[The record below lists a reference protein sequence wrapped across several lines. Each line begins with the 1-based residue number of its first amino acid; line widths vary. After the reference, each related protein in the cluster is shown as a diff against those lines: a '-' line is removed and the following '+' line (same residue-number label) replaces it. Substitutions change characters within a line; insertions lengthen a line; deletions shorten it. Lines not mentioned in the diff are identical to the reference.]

1 MKFRLTTDKILKPG
15 VVLLLSACVASIVL
29 SIYQTRKIK
38 ESAGWTNHTQQL
50 LLHAEKILTLA
61 LDNETGNRG
70 YVISGKKSFLEPL
83 ENSQREIYTELAFL
97 KSLTSGDPVNKNLI
111 DSLSFYIDKRTAFS
125 NKVVS
130 AFDLQGR
137 NAAMAMVETGEG
149 KFYTD
154 QVRLYVNQIQAREH
168 VLLSNQIKVNDELSD
183 SLINTLLT
191 LAIAVLVIIVI
202 LLFLI
207 RSWFT
212 SLRRL
217 NNKTEREV
225 YIKTNELHT
234 VLERITDA
242 FVALDK
248 NWCYTYM
255 NKKAGELTGRDPDKV
270 IGKNIW
276 TELPESAGQPFQK
289 AYEKAMAEQKYI
301 YLEEYF
307 PPFDKWFENHIYPS
321 PDGLSIFFRD
331 ISEKKKTEEELG
343 QSEKRFRALVEN
355 NEGIISLVDEKLN
368 VLFRS
373 ASAARITGWTNEEFA
388 KTNAA
393 EYIHPDDL
401 EGLKSAMTKAMEN
414 AGENIPIEIRVRHK
428 NGHYIWLEGGIRNMM
443 NDPAIGGIITNMRD
457 ITESKKAKEELN
469 QNHAFIESIINA
481 SPDIIY
487 IYDIEERKNIYVNEG
502 IQRNLG
508 YTAAEIKQMDNQ
520 IVPML
525 MHPGDFD
532 FYLNSTY
539 PKYFIAADKE
549 IVSHEYRM
557 KDKSGN
563 WHWFLSKESIFLR
576 KADGTPKQIFGI
588 TTDITENKKVEEAL
602 KSSNFSL
609 SEAQRIAKMGSW
621 TYFLNGGELKW
632 SDNMYQLY
640 GLSSKVTAT
649 TPEFFFE
656 LVHPDDREKM
666 QRWMQ
671 ACLAGEAPDEYEF
684 RSILPDGSIHYY
696 SGSGEMKYDKE
707 NTPVYMQGT
716 VQDITDR
723 KKAEEK
729 LIKSEELFSGAF
741 HASPAGI
748 LITRIADGKIINAN
762 ESFLH
767 MFEFSAEEAIGRTS
781 IELNMLSPDERAK
794 LIQQQIASGGLN
806 NFELLSKTKSGKPI
820 NLLFS
825 SKELKVNDELCHI
838 TTLIDITG
846 RKKAEEELLLNK
858 ERFSII
864 FEKAPYAASLT
875 KGNTGKI
882 EEVNAAF
889 ERLFGYTKQ
898 EVAGK
903 TSKELQFYENM
914 QEREKMAA
922 QFLEKGFLHN
932 VEEKFLTRKGEV
944 RSLLVNSDIVDIGG
958 QKYILSIAED
968 ITEKKKTEDEIKNT
982 AKRLRELTAHLQ
994 TIREEERKRIGRE
1007 IHDELGQ
1014 QLTAIKMDVAWI
1026 DKKISASMP
1035 GAAEPALIKNKLQNV
1050 MTLLDGSNESVRKI
1064 LQDLR
1069 HGILED
1075 GGLLEAMEWQGN
1087 QFTEISGIPVQF
1099 ITSETKV
1106 ALPEHI
1112 ANSLFRLYQE
1122 ALTNITRHAQATKV
1136 TTSLRVKEGNIIL
1149 LVEDDGK
1156 GFDIK
1161 TLEQSKSFGI
1171 LGMKER
1177 VLSLHGQFELVS
1189 EKGKG
1194 TQIEITIP
1202 LKH

>member
-1 MKFRLTTDKILKPG
+1 MR
-15 VVLLLSACVASIVL
+15 
-29 SIYQTRKIK
+29 
-38 ESAGWTNHTQQL
+38 
-50 LLHAEKILTLA
+50 
-61 LDNETGNRG
+61 
-70 YVISGKKSFLEPL
+70 
-83 ENSQREIYTELAFL
+83 ENQR
-97 KSLTSGDPVNKNLI
+97 
-111 DSLSFYIDKRTAFS
+111 
-125 NKVVS
+125 
-130 AFDLQGR
+130 
-137 NAAMAMVETGEG
+137 
-149 KFYTD
+149 
-154 QVRLYVNQIQAREH
+154 
-168 VLLSNQIKVNDELSD
+168 
-183 SLINTLLT
+183 
-191 LAIAVLVIIVI
+191 
-202 LLFLI
+202 
-207 RSWFT
+207 
-212 SLRRL
+212 
-217 NNKTEREV
+217 
-225 YIKTNELHT
+225 
-234 VLERITDA
+234 
-242 FVALDK
+242 
-248 NWCYTYM
+248 
-255 NKKAGELTGRDPDKV
+255 
-270 IGKNIW
+270 
-276 TELPESAGQPFQK
+276 
-289 AYEKAMAEQKYI
+289 
-301 YLEEYF
+301 
-307 PPFDKWFENHIYPS
+307 
-321 PDGLSIFFRD
+321 
-331 ISEKKKTEEELG
+331 
-343 QSEKRFRALVEN
+343 
-355 NEGIISLVDEKLN
+355 
-368 VLFRS
+368 
-373 ASAARITGWTNEEFA
+373 
-388 KTNAA
+388 
-393 EYIHPDDL
+393 
-401 EGLKSAMTKAMEN
+401 
-414 AGENIPIEIRVRHK
+414 
-428 NGHYIWLEGGIRNMM
+428 
-443 NDPAIGGIITNMRD
+443 
-457 ITESKKAKEELN
+457 
-469 QNHAFIESIINA
+469 FIESIINA

-502 IQRNLG
+502 IQMNLG
-508 YTAAEIKQMDNQ
+508 YTGAEIKQMGNQ

-525 MHPGDFD
+525 MHPDDFD

-539 PKYFIAADKE
+539 PKYLIAADKE

-557 KDKSGN
+557 KDKNGN
-563 WHWFLSKESIFLR
+563 WHWFYSKESVFLR

-588 TTDITENKKVEEAL
+588 TTNITERKKAEDELQAT
-602 KSSNFSL
+602 SFSL

-621 TYFLNGGELKW
+621 TYFLEGRELKW

-640 GLSSKVTAT
+640 GLPSKVVDT
-649 TPEFFFE
+649 TPDFFFE
-656 LVHPDDREKM
+656 LVHPDDLEKM

-671 ACLAGEAPDEYEF
+671 VCLSGEAPGEYEF
-684 RSILPDGSIHYY
+684 RSILPDGSLHYY

-825 SKELKVNDELCHI
+825 SKQLKVNDELCHI

-846 RKKAEEELLLNK
+846 RKEAEKEIRDYKDAIDQSSIVAITDQKGIIKHVNENFCKISGYTASELIGQDHRIINSGYHPKSYIKNLWVTIANGEIWKGELRNRAKDGSIYWVDTTIVPFLDRQGKPFQYLAIRADISERKKAEEE
-858 ERFSII
+858 II
-864 FEKAPYAASLT
+864 KTTEQLRQLT
-875 KGNTGKI
+875 T
-882 EEVNAAF
+882 
-889 ERLFGYTKQ
+889 
-898 EVAGK
+898 
-903 TSKELQFYENM
+903 
-914 QEREKMAA
+914 
-922 QFLEKGFLHN
+922 
-932 VEEKFLTRKGEV
+932 
-944 RSLLVNSDIVDIGG
+944 
-958 QKYILSIAED
+958 
-968 ITEKKKTEDEIKNT
+968 
-982 AKRLRELTAHLQ
+982 HLQ
-994 TIREEERKRIGRE
+994 NIREEERKRIGRE

-1026 DKKISASMP
+1026 DKKISISVP
-1035 GAAEPALIKNKLQNV
+1035 EAAEPALIKNKLQNV

-1075 GGLLEAMEWQGN
+1075 DGLLDAMEWQGN

-1099 ITSETKV
+1099 ITSETKL

-1122 ALTNITRHAQATKV
+1122 ALTNVTRHAQATKV
-1136 TTSLRVKEGNIIL
+1136 TTSLSVKKGNIIL
-1149 LVEDDGK
+1149 SVEDDGK
-1156 GFDIK
+1156 GFDTK